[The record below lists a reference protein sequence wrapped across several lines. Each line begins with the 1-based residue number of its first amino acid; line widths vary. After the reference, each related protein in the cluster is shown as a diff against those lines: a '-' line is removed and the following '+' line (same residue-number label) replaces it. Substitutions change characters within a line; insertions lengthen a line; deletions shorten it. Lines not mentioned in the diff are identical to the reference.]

1 MLFDKEVGMSLDDYC
16 YWADLE
22 YEWEHDDMY
31 SLLVEKY
38 GYIIHYNY
46 KTHYYNIVHEDF
58 EGMEFITQ
66 DEAIEYA
73 YEHLL
78 KE

>member
-1 MLFDKEVGMSLDDYC
+1 MVFNREVDMSFSDYC
-16 YWADLE
+16 YWKDLE
-22 YEWEHDDMY
+22 DEWEHDDMY
-31 SLLVEKY
+31 FQIVHKY

-46 KTHYYNIVHEDF
+46 KTQYYNVAHEDF

-73 YEHLL
+73 YEHLI